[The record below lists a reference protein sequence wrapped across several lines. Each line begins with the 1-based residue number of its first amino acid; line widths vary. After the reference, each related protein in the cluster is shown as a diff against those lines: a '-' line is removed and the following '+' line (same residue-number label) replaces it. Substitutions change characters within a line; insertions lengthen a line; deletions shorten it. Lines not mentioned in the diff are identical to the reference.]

1 MGDMILDIPNDTSKG
16 LSHAIDAKL
25 DAEFQAKYGIEDVDL
40 SGHWQSIFDKIKA
53 NQAEQAEGQRT
64 FGEKDKDVKKGSQY
78 KVNAGKYVIKESV
91 WNYIVNK
98 AKEVTGVKDTPQT
111 EAPEVLQSQA
121 TDTPP
126 ETPETDA
133 PDGNKTFNAS
143 GVPAS
148 SGIEAAE
155 DGNKPAETVESK
167 VSKILSD
174 AKIDTSGINMDLV
187 NQKYEEL
194 INTKDKDGNP
204 LDEAIINQKIKNFA
218 ILQRKENFET
228 AEKRFTEM
236 AKKYPTED
244 DFKKG
249 DAKSLVNDYISQLD
263 DENSKY
269 VDADITAAMEAGDMD
284 KYKAALHKFG
294 KARLGEYDKN
304 NDGTI
309 SRKEF
314 KSRERGTGDTK
325 IKRNDLN
332 KRFDYLDVNGDGKLD
347 EKEMTAYYYAMTKCT
362 DGENE
367 KTGNDITYREYMTAQ
382 QALASAGSKSI
393 TANEKLI
400 YDKFTSWR
408 KEGYDNL

>member
-1 MGDMILDIPNDTSKG
+1 
-16 LSHAIDAKL
+16 
-25 DAEFQAKYGIEDVDL
+25 
-40 SGHWQSIFDKIKA
+40 
-53 NQAEQAEGQRT
+53 
-64 FGEKDKDVKKGSQY
+64 
-78 KVNAGKYVIKESV
+78 
-91 WNYIVNK
+91 
-98 AKEVTGVKDTPQT
+98 
-111 EAPEVLQSQA
+111 
-121 TDTPP
+121 
-126 ETPETDA
+126 
-133 PDGNKTFNAS
+133 
-143 GVPAS
+143 
-148 SGIEAAE
+148 
-155 DGNKPAETVESK
+155 
-167 VSKILSD
+167 
-174 AKIDTSGINMDLV
+174 MDLV

-244 DFKKG
+244 DLKKG

-309 SRKEF
+309 SKKEF

>member
-16 LSHAIDAKL
+16 LSHAIDAQL
-25 DAEFQAKYGIEDVDL
+25 DAEFKAKYGIEDVNL
-40 SGHWQSIFDKIKA
+40 SGHWQSIFDTIKA

-64 FGEKDKDVKKGSQY
+64 FGEKDKDVNKGSQY
-78 KVNAGKYVIKESV
+78 KVKAGKYRIKESV
-91 WNYIVNK
+91 WDYIVNK

-111 EAPEVLQSQA
+111 EAAEVSQPQA
-121 TDTPP
+121 TDTPA
-126 ETPETDA
+126 ETPEADA
-133 PDGNKTFNAS
+133 ADGKKTFNAS

-148 SGIEAAE
+148 PENKAAE
-155 DGNKPAETVESK
+155 YDNKPLETIESK
-167 VSKILSD
+167 VSNILSD
-174 AKIDTSGINMDLV
+174 AKIDTSDINMDLV

-244 DFKKG
+244 DLKKG

-309 SRKEF
+309 SKKEF